1 MIKKWFLPTLL
12 IIVLFIS
19 FFIYN
24 TYRVAPHIKFNTL
37 NLVDLNNQPIN
48 LELYKGKK
56 LLICFS
62 ASWCPN
68 CIEELDELKSI
79 KSTELADVD
88 VIVISDESIDKIN
101 EFKLKRGLPFT
112 FFKMNAS
119 FSSIGINSIPT
130 SYIINKKF
138 EVMQENIG
146 YLNWRDPSTCQHLKK
161 LME

>member
-1 MIKKWFLPTLL
+1 MNKKWFFPILLL
-12 IIVLFIS
+12 IVLLIS

-24 TYRVAPHIKFNTL
+24 KYHVAPHIKFNNL
-37 NLVDLNNQPIN
+37 NLVDSNNQPKN

-68 CIEELDELKSI
+68 CIEELDVLKSI
-79 KSTELADVD
+79 KTKELADVE
-88 VIVISDESIDKIN
+88 VIVISDESITKIN
-101 EFKLKRGLPFT
+101 EFQLKRDLPFT
-112 FFKMNAS
+112 FLKMNTT

-138 EVMQENIG
+138 EVMHESTG
-146 YLNWRDPSTCQHLKK
+146 YLNWKNPSTCQHLKK

>member
-1 MIKKWFLPTLL
+1 M
-12 IIVLFIS
+12 
-19 FFIYN
+19 
-24 TYRVAPHIKFNTL
+24 
-37 NLVDLNNQPIN
+37 
-48 LELYKGKK
+48 
-56 LLICFS
+56 ICFS

-79 KSTELADVD
+79 KSTELADVE

-101 EFKLKRGLPFT
+101 EFQLKRGLPFT

>member
-79 KSTELADVD
+79 KSTELADVE

-101 EFKLKRGLPFT
+101 EFKNLG
-112 FFKMNAS
+112 NAM
-119 FSSIGINSIPT
+119 
-130 SYIINKKF
+130 K
-138 EVMQENIG
+138 
-146 YLNWRDPSTCQHLKK
+146 
-161 LME
+161 